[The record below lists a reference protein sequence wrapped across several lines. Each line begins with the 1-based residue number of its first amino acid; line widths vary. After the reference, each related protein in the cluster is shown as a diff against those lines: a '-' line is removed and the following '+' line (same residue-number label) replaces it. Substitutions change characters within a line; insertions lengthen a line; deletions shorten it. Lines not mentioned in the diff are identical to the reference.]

1 MCISVKPFKREM
13 CMGIAVCRSSA
24 AVNFAYWTV
33 FTFGNVSNVCRSSKC
48 ITSPEY
54 GLRGIL
60 SEPWVRSE
68 WDKPAELHWMR
79 PATTHPLQND
89 LSWPSCHLIQT
100 SQVAQEGSLLI
111 SWTVCGHKPSW
122 SPPFPLFLQCPCL
135 LLVVP
140 ITVIFRERAQVLPK
154 VCGVACPACF
164 GVSRIKVEPC
174 D

>member
-1 MCISVKPFKREM
+1 MCISAKPFKRRREI

-24 AVNFAYWTV
+24 AVNFAYCTV
-33 FTFGNVSNVCRSSKC
+33 FTFRNVSNVCRSSKG
-48 ITSPEY
+48 ITSPEH

-122 SPPFPLFLQCPCL
+122 SPPFPLSCSVPASFSLSPSPSFSVRELKFFPKYVVWPVQ
-135 LLVVP
+135 LVLGSAGL
-140 ITVIFRERAQVLPK
+140 R
-154 VCGVACPACF
+154 
-164 GVSRIKVEPC
+164 
-174 D
+174 